1 MVVTEPVP
9 NAVALAATHFPG
21 RPIED
26 VMKAILEIDDVTDA
40 DLPEAIH
47 VEAARMYLQTV
58 GTMAFIGPRAILE
71 RVLFDL
77 DLPTHAAG

>member
-1 MVVTEPVP
+1 MTEPEP
-9 NAVALAATHFPG
+9 NAVELAAAHFPG

-26 VMKAILEIDDVTDA
+26 VMRAILEIDDATNA

-58 GTMAFIGPRAILE
+58 GTMAFLGPRAILE

-77 DLPTHAAG
+77 DLPTRAAG